1 MSAVGLQSIDHTV
14 QLTHVWIN
22 DLDGRLGWESKS
34 RSYRL
39 LRTVL
44 QALRDWLSANEAAD
58 LAAQLPELFRGVYY
72 EHWRPASALVKK
84 RSKAD
89 FLARVD
95 HAFQTDPLVF
105 TRDAVATVFAMLSD
119 RISGGEIKDVRHSL
133 PADLRD
139 LWPVGSQ
146 AA

>member
-1 MSAVGLQSIDHTV
+1 MTDMQGDMRVGDEWGSI
-14 QLTHVWIN
+14 
-22 DLDGRLGWESKS
+22 
-34 RSYRL
+34 
-39 LRTVL
+39 
-44 QALRDWLSANEAAD
+44 A
-58 LAAQLPELFRGVYY
+58 P
-72 EHWRPASALVKK
+72 
-84 RSKAD
+84 D